1 MYKRQSKTYYG
12 NSKRLDAV
20 KYNNQY
26 YIVRIDAGT
35 FSNVTPTTTSKWN
48 TFGAQFETIATNL
61 LLAEGA
67 NIGDWFIKGGKI
79 VSTMG
84 NGNRVEL
91 DASMA
96 RIYIESSSGGGDYA
110 LVDFGAKMT
119 IDANRGIFETRA
131 KNAPNYSNAVSYM
144 SPTGIFSNMAG
155 TDGMPASSG
164 YTHRGAI
171 VGLGFAN
178 VPARTW
184 AINAVDTIVAGVYGR
199 ASNSGTAPA
208 FGGFFYDLFAGGL
221 IFGRKCITGTSNN
234 TWYLNR
240 EDTVVIGYTSA
251 ASVVYLP
258 ASPKEGQVIFVKQWW
273 RGYMRFR
280 PRSGYL
286 IYDDTSVNDYYDFG
300 EGQGGM
306 FVYTVGYVDGVKKQ
320 AWLVSRWKY

>member
-1 MYKRQSKTYYG
+1 M
-12 NSKRLDAV
+12 
-20 KYNNQY
+20 
-26 YIVRIDAGT
+26 
-35 FSNVTPTTTSKWN
+35 
-48 TFGAQFETIATNL
+48 ETILPPLVNQSPIFAPS
-61 LLAEGA
+61 A
-67 NIGDWFIKGGKI
+67 NNKFVAI
-79 VSTMG
+79 V
-84 NGNRVEL
+84 
-91 DASMA
+91 
-96 RIYIESSSGGGDYA
+96 
-110 LVDFGAKMT
+110 
-119 IDANRGIFETRA
+119 
-131 KNAPNYSNAVSYM
+131 
-144 SPTGIFSNMAG
+144 SNMAG

-178 VPARTW
+178 VPASTW
-184 AINAVDTIVAGVYGR
+184 AVNVVDTIVAGVYGR

-286 IYDDTSVNDYYDFG
+286 IYDDTSVNDYYDFLRDG
-300 EGQGGM
+300 SY
-306 FVYTVGYVDGVKKQ
+306 FYT
-320 AWLVSRWKY
+320 L

>member
-1 MYKRQSKTYYG
+1 
-12 NSKRLDAV
+12 
-20 KYNNQY
+20 
-26 YIVRIDAGT
+26 
-35 FSNVTPTTTSKWN
+35 
-48 TFGAQFETIATNL
+48 
-61 LLAEGA
+61 
-67 NIGDWFIKGGKI
+67 
-79 VSTMG
+79 
-84 NGNRVEL
+84 
-91 DASMA
+91 MA

-131 KNAPNYSNAVSYM
+131 KNAPYYSNAVSYM

-178 VPARTW
+178 VPASTW
-184 AINAVDTIVAGVYGR
+184 AVNVVDTIVAGVYGR